1 LKKFLKKSEIP
12 LIVILHTFGRDLK
25 FHPHLHLIAGAN
37 ISFQSRFN
45 RLWKN
50 EVLKKLSL
58 PDIKSH
64 SYGFYVWS
72 SQEIKNRQLSK
83 YIARYVRHPAIANG
97 RIAGYNKKEITFYY
111 SDNED
116 KEVYI
121 TKSMNNFISSLI
133 QHIPPKQF
141 KMIRHYGLYSRNK
154 KILKVVR

>member
-1 LKKFLKKSEIP
+1 MKKFLKKSEIP

-37 ISFQSRFN
+37 ISF
-45 RLWKN
+45 
-50 EVLKKLSL
+50 
-58 PDIKSH
+58 
-64 SYGFYVWS
+64 
-72 SQEIKNRQLSK
+72 QEIKNRQLSK